1 MSYVSTESLRK
12 SFLLGKS
19 RIDVLKGI
27 DFSFGKGEFI
37 SIVGTSG
44 AGKSTFLHIIGGLD
58 KPTDGRVMFED
69 RSIFDSREENIAVYR
84 NKTVGFIFQFH
95 NLLPEFTA
103 LENAAIPMMIS
114 GSSRLN
120 SLSAAESVLKEV
132 GLEHRKNHKP
142 GEMSGGE
149 QQRVAIARSLI
160 NNPSILLA
168 DEPTGNLDSETGE
181 EIFELLIRE
190 KKARGMTLVMVT
202 HNEELARR
210 ADLTVR
216 LKDGVIFKE

>member
-58 KPTDGRVMFED
+58 RPTDGRVMFED
-69 RSIFDSREENIAVYR
+69 RSIFDNHEEDIAIYR
-84 NKTVGFIFQFH
+84 NKTIGFIFQFH

-103 LENAAIPMMIS
+103 LENAAIPMMIR

-120 SLSAAESVLKEV
+120 SLSAAENVLKEV

-181 EIFELLIRE
+181 EIFDLLIRE
-190 KKARGMTLVMVT
+190 KKARAMTLVMVT